1 MFTNV
6 HGGEGEFISIDNG
19 GLIGIVVIDAVEG
32 SGGARRVGDIF
43 IFLVPSLFD
52 RSVSSMRTMMTMS
65 TMTMISLF
73 FARYVKSFFE
83 KI

>member
-6 HGGEGEFISIDNG
+6 YGGEGEFISIDNG
-19 GLIGIVVIDAVEG
+19 GLIGIVVIDAVGG
-32 SGGARRVGDIF
+32 SGGARRVEDLF

-52 RSVSSMRTMMTMS
+52 RSVSSMRTM
-65 TMTMISLF
+65 ISLF
-73 FARYVKSFFE
+73 FTRYVKSFFE

>member
-6 HGGEGEFISIDNG
+6 YGGEGEFISIDNG
-19 GLIGIVVIDAVEG
+19 GLIGIVVIDAVGG
-32 SGGARRVGDIF
+32 SGGARRVEDLF

-52 RSVSSMRTMMTMS
+52 RSVSSMRTM
-65 TMTMISLF
+65 TMISLF
-73 FARYVKSFFE
+73 FTRYVKSFFE